1 MTNALHAEPAS
12 TPAPLALSAKAKS
25 TPSTPISAF
34 PAAPAQIL
42 APAVLLP
49 RDKFPPNVTTHTKK
63 RETACRSLSL
73 FWINLPL
80 IFQAVFGF
88 TRETLCQMWK
98 TGINPLRLMQ
108 KWLLWTIDAV
118 SWILWE
124 KTHFVVHTTPLSS
137 KKVFEKNLHFL
148 HQAKKIPIK
157 PSLFRCRIG
166 CRIFLPLSI
175 ILHQQHRFSWLHAL
189 FRAEWCRMQ
198 KGKAHHA
205 KTYLSTTEDNKKDNY
220 TQVIRKTIKNPA
232 VLCCIWHGI
241 IRKCRILRPQERER
255 QNEQHG
261 KCRIHPTPGLNPTP
275 YPSPETPNK

>member
-1 MTNALHAEPAS
+1 MS
-12 TPAPLALSAKAKS
+12 S
-25 TPSTPISAF
+25 
-34 PAAPAQIL
+34 
-42 APAVLLP
+42 
-49 RDKFPPNVTTHTKK
+49 
-63 RETACRSLSL
+63 
-73 FWINLPL
+73 

-124 KTHFVVHTTPLSS
+124 KTQFVVHTTPLSS
-137 KKVFEKNLHFL
+137 KKVFENNLHFL
-148 HQAKKIPIK
+148 HQAKKTPIK
-157 PSLFRCRIG
+157 PSLFWCRIG
-166 CRIFLPLSI
+166 CRIFLSLSI

-189 FRAEWCRMQ
+189 FRVEWCRMQ

-220 TQVIRKTIKNPA
+220 AQVIRKTIKNPA

-241 IRKCRILRPQERER
+241 IRKSRILRPQKREK

-261 KCRIHPTPGLNPTP
+261 KCRIHPTPSLNPTP
-275 YPSPETPNK
+275 YPSPEIPNK